1 MVVLCCERNGSAQGS
16 AGVAVEVVVCQG
28 VELISVGVGSPIVKP
43 RSPSYNKA
51 LSCRE
56 KGCALAAMR
65 PCGLWVAAHRLQ
77 IQAMFGTYDPAEYQ

>member
-65 PCGLWVAAHRLQ
+65 LPIAGWQDA
-77 IQAMFGTYDPAEYQ
+77 